1 MTASPSMQ
9 RPRKQMRW
17 QKLNRKMLKISPS
30 RYANQHHIV
39 FNSNDK
45 NSFFKFFI
53 FFINADMLL

>member
-17 QKLNRKMLKISPS
+17 QKLNRKMLKISPP

-39 FNSNDK
+39 SND
-45 NSFFKFFI
+45 NYFFQKI
-53 FFINADMLL
+53 YIFINADMLL